1 MSLTFL
7 LDEDVSYRVAEGLR
21 QRGVDA
27 TSVHEVGRANRRV
40 SDAEQ
45 LEFATGQGRVLVTYN
60 RADYQALDATWRAQG
75 RVHSGILWCV
85 ERSIPRRAMGDL
97 IRAIAEV
104 AQQYD
109 SLAGI
114 CMALPRPT
122 A

>member
-7 LDEDVSYRVAEGLR
+7 LDEDLSYRVAEGMR

-27 TSVHEVGRANRRV
+27 LSVHEVGRANRKV

-45 LEFATGQGRVLVTYN
+45 LEYATQQGRVLVTYN

-75 RVHSGILWCV
+75 RTHTGILWCV
-85 ERSIPRRAMGDL
+85 ERSIPRRAIGDL
-97 IRAIAEV
+97 VRALAEV
-104 AQQYD
+104 ARQHE
-109 SLAGI
+109 SFEGI
-114 CMALPRPT
+114 CMALPRSP